1 MKTFKILKMSL
12 QELNKSF
19 KTPKGETLITSFDVG
34 KKPNTVDAHV
44 TKKGNIFTAYL
55 DGDKL
60 DTYTSEKAAVNA
72 LKDFSNLVGG

>member
-1 MKTFKILKMSL
+1 MSL

>member
-60 DTYTSEKAAVNA
+60 DTYTSEKAAVKA